1 MTFDVINY
9 TYSGLIS
16 IFSMIMGMAYPL
28 INTAITEIDTKYGG
42 NRMSEKVL
50 SESIYIRFRAIL
62 AISIVVSILTPFV
75 LYYLKGISD
84 WKFYWV
90 LLQTIV
96 VLLLVISFIQLYDLI
111 IRYKLPKK
119 FLAYNSRKDDGKKD
133 VVYLAEIARYAARRN
148 DLELYLHCTTEVGGR
163 LLGELQNGKIQST
176 LSPFYA
182 NSYREECRLTKES
195 REALA
200 IFTSIVC
207 DKNIKDGMYRVDCSL
222 LNLFFDTKKPLLA
235 GDRQIIWRTVQEAA
249 RNGNDEFVKQY
260 WVYAVQYYSLFDI
273 SRNFFGVDI
282 EQRRELEKEK
292 EVFHKFHTA
301 LLGMLLYLDRKKCLT
316 NVLYYSRTLPYS
328 YPLCCNSLQGI
339 FDEWKRFFSNGNTML
354 LMLQMQDY
362 PLVGND
368 HGVDSERFL
377 LHVMER
383 MLAIQILRLKGIGY
397 NVEHHDPLDNI
408 VTGNTIE
415 EKSEAIVLLKRMK
428 IAIDEIF
435 SEGLEIILEK
445 HVYFD
450 KKDSLF
456 LIENNIQRLENDL
469 ADRDENPTIDTMKLS
484 EIGTKIQNE
493 WNIFDMDLGEPKGN
507 VTYNT
512 ERYEREIRFDIPKE
526 MVCIGYKQMKNDGF
540 VDTLIGALVYSVK
553 GVKAEAFKKADPV
566 TTYRIEYQ
574 DLGLALEKLRLASE
588 YVVLYNSINIDLYY
602 KCYKQ
607 YKGYRVD
614 ASGLRFLNEALLIE
628 QHDYESK
635 PYMLVL
641 KRDDL
646 PYLTIEKNG
655 DDDYSDEEQRFIE
668 TNIETNPANIESLSQ
683 RYIKAI
689 VGLHYPKELRYI
701 RIDIPYILSDM
712 DIDKIRPIISLL
724 G

>member
-28 INTAITEIDTKYGG
+28 INTAISEIDTKYGG

-133 VVYLAEIARYAARRN
+133 VVYLAEIARYAARQN

-182 NSYREECRLTKES
+182 NSYWEECRLTKES

-222 LNLFFDTKKPLLA
+222 LNLFFDTNKPLLA

-553 GVKAEAFKKADPV
+553 GVKVEAFKKADPV

>member
-182 NSYREECRLTKES
+182 NSYWEECRLTKES

-200 IFTSIVC
+200 IFISIVC

-222 LNLFFDTKKPLLA
+222 LNLFFNTNKPLLA

-273 SRNFFGVDI
+273 SRNFFGVVI

-316 NVLYYSRTLPYS
+316 NLLYYSRTLPYS

-339 FDEWKRFFSNGNTML
+339 FDEWKRFFSNDNTML

-415 EKSEAIVLLKRMK
+415 EKSESIVLLERMK
-428 IAIDEIF
+428 MTINEIC
-435 SEGLEIILEK
+435 SKGLETILEK
-445 HVYFD
+445 QVYFTKEEALD
-450 KKDSLF
+450 
-456 LIENNIQRLENDL
+456 LIEKNIQRIKKDIKDKEV
-469 ADRDENPTIDTMKLS
+469 NPSIDDQKFNAIWAM
-484 EIGTKIQNE
+484 IHRA
-493 WNIFDMDLGEPKGN
+493 WNNADMDLGEHRGN
-507 VTYNT
+507 VAYNT

-553 GVKAEAFKKADPV
+553 GVKAEAFKKINPV

-574 DLGLALEKLRLASE
+574 DLGLALERLRLSSE

>member
-133 VVYLAEIARYAARRN
+133 VVYLAEIARYAARQN

-182 NSYREECRLTKES
+182 NSYWEECRLTKES

-222 LNLFFDTKKPLLA
+222 LNLFFDTNKPLLA

-316 NVLYYSRTLPYS
+316 NLLYYSRTLPYS

-339 FDEWKRFFSNGNTML
+339 FDEWKRFFSNDDTML

-641 KRDDL
+641 KRDNL

>member
-133 VVYLAEIARYAARRN
+133 VVYLAEIARYAARQN

-182 NSYREECRLTKES
+182 NSYWEECRLTKES

-222 LNLFFDTKKPLLA
+222 LNLFFDTNKPLLA

-450 KKDSLF
+450 KKDSLS
-456 LIENNIQRLENDL
+456 LIENNMQRLENDL

>member
-133 VVYLAEIARYAARRN
+133 VVYLAEIARYAARQN

-182 NSYREECRLTKES
+182 NSYWEECRLTKES

-222 LNLFFDTKKPLLA
+222 LNLFFDTNKPLLA

-282 EQRRELEKEK
+282 EQRRELGLSQISYCVIRYVVVFRSK
-292 EVFHKFHTA
+292 EVSYKCA
-301 LLGMLLYLDRKKCLT
+301 LL
-316 NVLYYSRTLPYS
+316 
-328 YPLCCNSLQGI
+328 
-339 FDEWKRFFSNGNTML
+339 F
-354 LMLQMQDY
+354 
-362 PLVGND
+362 
-368 HGVDSERFL
+368 
-377 LHVMER
+377 
-383 MLAIQILRLKGIGY
+383 
-397 NVEHHDPLDNI
+397 
-408 VTGNTIE
+408 
-415 EKSEAIVLLKRMK
+415 
-428 IAIDEIF
+428 
-435 SEGLEIILEK
+435 
-445 HVYFD
+445 
-450 KKDSLF
+450 
-456 LIENNIQRLENDL
+456 
-469 ADRDENPTIDTMKLS
+469 
-484 EIGTKIQNE
+484 
-493 WNIFDMDLGEPKGN
+493 
-507 VTYNT
+507 
-512 ERYEREIRFDIPKE
+512 
-526 MVCIGYKQMKNDGF
+526 
-540 VDTLIGALVYSVK
+540 
-553 GVKAEAFKKADPV
+553 
-566 TTYRIEYQ
+566 
-574 DLGLALEKLRLASE
+574 
-588 YVVLYNSINIDLYY
+588 
-602 KCYKQ
+602 
-607 YKGYRVD
+607 
-614 ASGLRFLNEALLIE
+614 
-628 QHDYESK
+628 
-635 PYMLVL
+635 
-641 KRDDL
+641 
-646 PYLTIEKNG
+646 
-655 DDDYSDEEQRFIE
+655 
-668 TNIETNPANIESLSQ
+668 
-683 RYIKAI
+683 
-689 VGLHYPKELRYI
+689 
-701 RIDIPYILSDM
+701 
-712 DIDKIRPIISLL
+712 
-724 G
+724 

>member
-133 VVYLAEIARYAARRN
+133 VVYLAEIARYAARQN

-182 NSYREECRLTKES
+182 NSYWEECRLTKES

-222 LNLFFDTKKPLLA
+222 LNLFFDTNKPLLA

-553 GVKAEAFKKADPV
+553 GVKAEAFKKINPV

-574 DLGLALEKLRLASE
+574 DLGLVLERLRLSSE

-602 KCYKQ
+602 ECYKQ
-607 YKGYRVD
+607 YKGYRVN
-614 ASGLRFLNEALLIE
+614 ASGLRFINEALLIE
-628 QHDYESK
+628 QEDYDSK

>member
-28 INTAITEIDTKYGG
+28 INTAISEIDTKYGG

-133 VVYLAEIARYAARRN
+133 VVYLAEIARYAARQN

-182 NSYREECRLTKES
+182 NSYWEECRLTKES

-222 LNLFFDTKKPLLA
+222 LNLFFDTNKPLLA

>member
-28 INTAITEIDTKYGG
+28 VNTAITEIDAKYGG

-133 VVYLAEIARYAARRN
+133 VVYLAEIARYAARQN
-148 DLELYLHCTTEVGGR
+148 DLELYLQCTTEVGGR

-182 NSYREECRLTKES
+182 NSYWEECRLTKES

-222 LNLFFDTKKPLLA
+222 LNLFFDTQKPLLA

-249 RNGNDEFVKQY
+249 RNGNDEFVKRY

-273 SRNFFGVDI
+273 SRNFFGVVI

-316 NVLYYSRTLPYS
+316 NLLYYSRTLPYS

-339 FDEWKRFFSNGNTML
+339 FDEWKRFFSNDNTML

-428 IAIDEIF
+428 MTINEIC
-435 SEGLEIILEK
+435 SKGLETILEK
-445 HVYFD
+445 HVYFTKEEALD
-450 KKDSLF
+450 
-456 LIENNIQRLENDL
+456 LIEKNIQRIKKDIKDKEDS
-469 ADRDENPTIDTMKLS
+469 PSIDAQKFNAIWAM
-484 EIGTKIQNE
+484 IHRA
-493 WNIFDMDLGEPKGN
+493 WNNADMDLGEHRGN
-507 VTYNT
+507 VAYNT

-553 GVKAEAFKKADPV
+553 GVKAEAFKKINPV

-574 DLGLALEKLRLASE
+574 DLGLALERLRLSSE

-668 TNIETNPANIESLSQ
+668 TNIETIPTNIESLSQ

>member
-28 INTAITEIDTKYGG
+28 VNTAITEIDTKYGG
-42 NRMSEKVL
+42 NRFSHKVL
-50 SESIYIRFRAIL
+50 SEPEYKRFRVIL

-75 LYYLKGISD
+75 LYYLRTIST
-84 WKFYWV
+84 WMYYWE
-90 LLQTIV
+90 LLQTVV

-119 FLAYNSRKDDGKKD
+119 FLVYNSRKDDCKKE
-133 VVYLAEIARYAARRN
+133 VVYLAEIARYAARQN
-148 DLELYLHCTTEVGGR
+148 DSELYLQCTTEVSGR

-200 IFTSIVC
+200 IYTSIVC
-207 DKNIKDGMYRVDCSL
+207 DKNIKDRMYRVDCSL

-235 GDRQIIWRTVQEAA
+235 GDRQIIWRTVQEVA

-273 SRNFFGVDI
+273 SRNFFGVVI

-316 NVLYYSRTLPYS
+316 NLLYYSRTLPYS

-339 FDEWKRFFSNGNTML
+339 FVEWKRFFSNDDTML

-456 LIENNIQRLENDL
+456 LIENNIQRIENDL

-484 EIGTKIQNE
+484 EIETKIQNE

-553 GVKAEAFKKADPV
+553 GVKAEAFKKVDPV

-574 DLGLALEKLRLASE
+574 DLGLAMEKLRLASE

-668 TNIETNPANIESLSQ
+668 TNIETIPANIESLSQ

>member
-133 VVYLAEIARYAARRN
+133 VVYLAEIARYAARQN

-182 NSYREECRLTKES
+182 NSYWEECRLTKES

-222 LNLFFDTKKPLLA
+222 LNLFFDTNKPLLA

-450 KKDSLF
+450 KKDSLS
-456 LIENNIQRLENDL
+456 LIENNTQRLENDL

-553 GVKAEAFKKADPV
+553 GVKAEAFKKTDPV

>member
-133 VVYLAEIARYAARRN
+133 VVYLAEIARYAARQN

-182 NSYREECRLTKES
+182 NSYWEECRLTKES

-222 LNLFFDTKKPLLA
+222 LNLFFDTNKPLLA

-339 FDEWKRFFSNGNTML
+339 FDEWKRFFSNDDTML

>member
-96 VLLLVISFIQLYDLI
+96 ILLLVISFIQLYDLI

-133 VVYLAEIARYAARRN
+133 VVYLAEIARYAARQN

-182 NSYREECRLTKES
+182 NSYWEECRLTKES

-200 IFTSIVC
+200 IFISIVC

-222 LNLFFDTKKPLLA
+222 LNLFFNTNKPLLA

-273 SRNFFGVDI
+273 SRNFFGVVI

-316 NVLYYSRTLPYS
+316 NLLYYSRTLPYS

-339 FDEWKRFFSNGNTML
+339 FDEWKRFFSNDNTML

-415 EKSEAIVLLKRMK
+415 EKSESIVLLERMK
-428 IAIDEIF
+428 MTINEIC
-435 SEGLEIILEK
+435 SKGLETILEK
-445 HVYFD
+445 QVYFTKEEALD
-450 KKDSLF
+450 
-456 LIENNIQRLENDL
+456 LIEKNIQRIKKDIKDKEV
-469 ADRDENPTIDTMKLS
+469 NPSIDDQKFNAIWAM
-484 EIGTKIQNE
+484 IHRA
-493 WNIFDMDLGEPKGN
+493 WNNADMDLGEHRGN
-507 VTYNT
+507 VAYNT

-553 GVKAEAFKKADPV
+553 GVKAEAFKKINPV

-574 DLGLALEKLRLASE
+574 DLGLALERLRLSSE